1 MNKITKQIS
10 EYHIAKKYDLTLGQF
25 VDRLNHHISDQL
37 LRRRLNKVCGKDSS
51 VVSAAHSAYIANE
64 FRKRYMLQ
72 LSSEP
77 DHDDNW
83 TKSEVPKIIWWC
95 WLQGEDQA
103 PPVAKTCL
111 ASLRRNLP
119 NYEVRV
125 LTWENLRQYVDL
137 PQVIYDKFDAGWIAG
152 AHFSDILRLAL
163 LSKYGGFWI
172 DSTVYCSDDR
182 LFRSIEKKN
191 MFMYQNLMTT
201 TSRIIKMSNWFIASK
216 KDNPYLKEVSQ
227 LLIDYYSNSNFTEDY
242 FACHLLLTLF
252 AKKYADIWDGMDIYS
267 NNNPHIL
274 QYMMNK
280 PYDDELFNRIMA
292 KSSVHKLNHHV
303 RLAEGDTFYHHL
315 EEMLK

>member
-37 LRRRLNKVCGKDSS
+37 LRRRLNKVCGEDSS

-125 LTWENLRQYVDL
+125 LTWGNLRQYVDL

-182 LFRSIEKKN
+182 LFKSIEKKN

-242 FACHLLLTLF
+242 FVCHLLLTLF

-267 NNNPHIL
+267 NNNPHML

-315 EEMLK
+315 EEM